1 MEIISYV
8 QDKPKSRRL
17 NAWIFERR
25 GGACRQSSSITYPM
39 FNTELRSFGAQRIKP
54 KASVKVTVMGIGR
67 GISAVQEF
75 VAHNVKKIGIT
86 LAVVAVFVAAGI
98 GLAMVKQHFDNYT
111 GALQL
116 PGSDSSDIETLNKLM
131 ATFALEGAIEV
142 DESGNLVDSVATTIS
157 YTQPVTYQNYSVRSG
172 DTISGITRKFGLRN
186 ISTLISVNDI
196 SNVRQLGAGQKLK
209 IPSIDGIIYTVKKG
223 DSLESIVKKY
233 NVKLATILD
242 VNELNTDVL
251 SAGQQLFIP
260 GAAMDSKA
268 LKEAMGELFI
278 MPLKSKFRWSSSYGK
293 RIDPIAGVSSFH
305 TGTDMACPTGTPIY
319 AAMSGTIATAGVS
332 RVYGNYVIIEHGNG
346 YQTLYAHMSK
356 IIATKGQWVSQGTKI
371 GLVGSTG
378 YSTGP
383 HLHFTVYKN
392 GKMIDPMTILKK

>member
-54 KASVKVTVMGIGR
+54 KVSVKVTVMGIGR

-186 ISTLISVNDI
+186 ISTLISANDI

>member
-67 GISAVQEF
+67 GITAVQEF
-75 VAHNVKKIGIT
+75 VAHNAKKIGIT

>member
-54 KASVKVTVMGIGR
+54 KVSVKVTVMGIGR

>member
-25 GGACRQSSSITYPM
+25 GGARRQSSSITYPM

-157 YTQPVTYQNYSVRSG
+157 YTQPVTYHNYSVRSG

-260 GAAMDSKA
+260 GAAMDSKS

>member
-39 FNTELRSFGAQRIKP
+39 LNTELRSFGAQRIKP

>member
-260 GAAMDSKA
+260 GAAMDSKS

-293 RIDPIAGVSSFH
+293 RIDPIGGVSSFH